1 MKGYMYMI
9 LIPFMMLLIG
19 GINLIFARTA
29 SKTVVENNATVNSA
43 SINR

>member
-19 GINLIFARTA
+19 GIYLVLATTTT
-29 SKTVVENNATVNSA
+29 KTVVENNASVNTA
-43 SINR
+43 SVNR